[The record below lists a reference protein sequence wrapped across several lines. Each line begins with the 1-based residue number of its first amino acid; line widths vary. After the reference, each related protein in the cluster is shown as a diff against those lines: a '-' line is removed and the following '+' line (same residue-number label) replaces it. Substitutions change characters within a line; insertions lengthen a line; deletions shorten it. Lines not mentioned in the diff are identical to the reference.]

1 MKEAFDELVRRVD
14 FFHDVID
21 FRGILECVSY
31 APKTRVGV
39 GDFLR
44 DGFHSNSREDL
55 IDTLGGLSASR
66 SHERDDDRWSLAYE
80 RATVV
85 GSTHY
90 VRELRSFRSVD
101 LEEGLKAPFPRD
113 GFGHGFPLKS
123 RPFPP
128 GDILGEGA
136 LDDRDELG
144 DLQLQGLEVLGGPP
158 LTHVAV

>member
-101 LEEGLKAPFPRD
+101 LEEGLKAPFPTATVSRSNRD
-113 GFGHGFPLKS
+113 RSHQGTSSVKVRWMIVTNSATFNS
-123 RPFPP
+123 R
-128 GDILGEGA
+128 A
-136 LDDRDELG
+136 WRCW
-144 DLQLQGLEVLGGPP
+144 EVRHSP
-158 LTHVAV
+158 T